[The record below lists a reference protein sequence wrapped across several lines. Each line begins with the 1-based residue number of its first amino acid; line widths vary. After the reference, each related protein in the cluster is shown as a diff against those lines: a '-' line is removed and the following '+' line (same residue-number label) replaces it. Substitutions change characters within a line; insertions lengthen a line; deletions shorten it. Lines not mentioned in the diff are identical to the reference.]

1 MAISEQ
7 EQETIK
13 KETRKLLEEFSKA
26 LEKIKAEKENNV
38 EREVERRKDG
48 DGKEALSE
56 ESDFRKIILENAAIK
71 DENFIIAEKKSW

>member
-26 LEKIKAEKENNV
+26 LEKIKTEKENNV

-48 DGKEALSE
+48 DGKEALFE
-56 ESDFRKIILENAAIK
+56 ESDFRKIMLENAPTK
-71 DENFIIAEKKSW
+71 SEDFIIAEKKSW